1 VVEAPLPP
9 APPPD
14 EVGPLL
20 SYHQSLRRMSQGEL
34 LKELSGLGLQQRSP
48 RVAIQMGM
56 ALMLTRGSGDLARA
70 QSLLDS
76 VATSAEPEAAPLRP
90 LAQLL
95 SSNCAETR
103 RLYDHADKLAAQ
115 QRDSQRRIDQLN
127 DMLEGLKPSNARC
140 RSARH
145 PATGDQMSHRPGHG
159 AHLLLVDD
167 DDLLRLLSMRLGA
180 NGYRVTA
187 VGSAEG
193 AGAAVDRAAAPGHQR
208 HPPAGP
214 RRHGAVPGN
223 PPQLPGAAGDP
234 ADRARH
240 HPRRGG
246 SHHAGRLRL
255 PDQAVRRQAAA
266 GAHRPGAEPGR
277 AAARAGRRATRPGAP
292 PSSAAA
298 SAWTSCWP
306 RRGWWPPPTPAS

>member
-103 RLYDHADKLAAQ
+103 RCTITPT
-115 QRDSQRRIDQLN
+115 SW
-127 DMLEGLKPSNARC
+127 
-140 RSARH
+140 
-145 PATGDQMSHRPGHG
+145 
-159 AHLLLVDD
+159 
-167 DDLLRLLSMRLGA
+167 
-180 NGYRVTA
+180 
-187 VGSAEG
+187 
-193 AGAAVDRAAAPGHQR
+193 
-208 HPPAGP
+208 P
-214 RRHGAVPGN
+214 R
-223 PPQLPGAAGDP
+223 
-234 ADRARH
+234 
-240 HPRRGG
+240 
-246 SHHAGRLRL
+246 
-255 PDQAVRRQAAA
+255 
-266 GAHRPGAEPGR
+266 
-277 AAARAGRRATRPGAP
+277 
-292 PSSAAA
+292 SSATASAA
-298 SAWTSCWP
+298 STSSTTCWK
-306 RRGWWPPPTPAS
+306 A

>member
-1 VVEAPLPP
+1 MKAKAWILLPCLALAACTLNSPLPADPAPAPAPPPVVEAPLPP

-115 QRDSQRRIDQLN
+115 QRDSQRRIEQLN
-127 DMLEGLKPSNARC
+127 DMLEGLKTIERTLPV
-140 RSARH
+140 
-145 PATGDQMSHRPGHG
+145 RP
-159 AHLLLVDD
+159 
-167 DDLLRLLSMRLGA
+167 
-180 NGYRVTA
+180 
-187 VGSAEG
+187 
-193 AGAAVDRAAAPGHQR
+193 APGAQ
-208 HPPAGP
+208 
-214 RRHGAVPGN
+214 V
-223 PPQLPGAAGDP
+223 
-234 ADRARH
+234 
-240 HPRRGG
+240 
-246 SHHAGRLRL
+246 
-255 PDQAVRRQAAA
+255 
-266 GAHRPGAEPGR
+266 
-277 AAARAGRRATRPGAP
+277 TK
-292 PSSAAA
+292 
-298 SAWTSCWP
+298 
-306 RRGWWPPPTPAS
+306 